1 MPQAYFLFL
10 IEFKLLCISV
20 LLREK
25 ASHFSIHFF
34 ASSGGVYF
42 WIITKNT
49 TCYFTQKQNDSFLLL
64 SDLHHLFLCKQRQT
78 TCSLFMIRKKVTIFI
93 SL

>member
-1 MPQAYFLFL
+1 MLQAYFLFL

-20 LLREK
+20 LLREQ

-34 ASSGGVYF
+34 ASSDGIYF

-49 TCYFTQKQNDSFLLL
+49 T
-64 SDLHHLFLCKQRQT
+64 LFHTEAKWFISAPYR
-78 TCSLFMIRKKVTIFI
+78 SPPFI